1 MTGKPVF
8 DTANAGIREKV
19 FLITGGSKGIGADCA
34 LEAARLGGRVAIA
47 GRDQAAVKE
56 TAEAIRGAIADPDAV
71 LALQADV
78 ASLPQIQ
85 SMVDQTVRHFGRI
98 DVLVNS
104 AGLAIRLPALDIT
117 EEQWDTVMD
126 VNLKGSFFT
135 AQAFA
140 GTVPEGRQG
149 KIINISSQF
158 GHVGSPT
165 RAAYCASKGGVELMT
180 KALALE
186 WAPKILVNTVCPTFT
201 ETALVRS
208 VLENPETGPALLD
221 RIPMRRFGQV
231 QDVTGAV
238 LFLASDYA
246 GMVTGTSI
254 MVDGGWT
261 AG

>member
-1 MTGKPVF
+1 MF
-8 DTANAGIREKV
+8 DSANAGIRDKV

-34 LEAARLGGRVAIA
+34 SEVAKLGGKIAIA
-47 GRDQAAVKE
+47 GRNEAAVRE
-56 TAEAIRGAIADPDAV
+56 TADAIRRSIAEPKGV

-78 ASLPQIQ
+78 SSLPQIQ
-85 SMVDQTVRHFGRI
+85 SMMDETVRHFGRI

-104 AGLAIRLPALDIT
+104 AGIAIRRPALEIT
-117 EEQWDTVMD
+117 EDQWDTVMD
-126 VNLKGSFFT
+126 VNLKGSFFA

-140 GTVPEGRQG
+140 RTVPAGGHG
-149 KIINISSQF
+149 KVINISSQY

-180 KALALE
+180 KALAVE
-186 WAPKILVNTVCPTFT
+186 WAPKILVNTVCPTFI
-201 ETALVRS
+201 ETDLVRA
-208 VLENPETGPALLD
+208 VLEDTDTGPALLD

-238 LFLASDYA
+238 LYLASDYA

>member
-1 MTGKPVF
+1 MF
-8 DTANAGIREKV
+8 DTARAGIRDKV

-34 LEAARLGGRVAIA
+34 TELARLGGRVAIA
-47 GRDQAAVKE
+47 GRSAAVWE
-56 TAEAIRGAIADPDAV
+56 TASNVRRLTNSSADV

-78 ASLPQIQ
+78 GSLAQIED
-85 SMVDQTVRHFGRI
+85 MVQETVHHFGRI
-98 DVLVNS
+98 DVLINS
-104 AGLAIRLPALDIT
+104 AGLAIRGPALDVT
-117 EEQWDTVMD
+117 EDQWDTVMD

-140 GTVPEGRQG
+140 REIPEDGYG
-149 KIINISSQF
+149 KIINISSQY
-158 GHVGSPT
+158 GHVGSPH

-180 KALALE
+180 KALAVE
-186 WAPKILVNTVCPTFT
+186 WAPRILVNTVCPTFIAT
-201 ETALVRS
+201 DLVRS
-208 VLENPETGPALLD
+208 ILEHPDSGPALLD
-221 RIPMRRFGQV
+221 RIPMQRFGQV

-238 LFLASDYA
+238 LYLASDYA

>member
-1 MTGKPVF
+1 MF
-8 DTANAGIREKV
+8 DSANAGIRDKV
-19 FLITGGSKGIGADCA
+19 FLITGGSKGIGADFA
-34 LEAARLGGRVAIA
+34 LEAAKLGGKVAIA
-47 GRDQAAVKE
+47 GRNE
-56 TAEAIRGAIADPDAV
+56 TAARETADNIRRSITDPDSV

-85 SMVDQTVRHFGRI
+85 SMVDEAVRHFGRI

-104 AGLAIRLPALDIT
+104 AGLAIRRPALDIT
-117 EEQWDTVMD
+117 EDDWDTVMD

-140 GTVPEGRQG
+140 RALPADGHGR
-149 KIINISSQF
+149 IINISSQY

-180 KALALE
+180 KALAVE
-186 WAPKILVNTVCPTFT
+186 WAPRILVNTVCPTFIDT
-201 ETALVRS
+201 DLVRPL
-208 VLENPETGPALLD
+208 LEHPQTGPALLE

-238 LFLASDYA
+238 LYLASDYA
-246 GMVTGTSI
+246 GMVTGTSM

>member
-1 MTGKPVF
+1 MF
-8 DTANAGIREKV
+8 DTTTAGIRDKV

-34 LEAARLGGRVAIA
+34 LAVARLGGKVAIA
-47 GRDQAAVKE
+47 SRDEASARE
-56 TAEAIRGAIADPDAV
+56 TANIIGQSVADPDAV
-71 LALQADV
+71 LAQQADV
-78 ASLPQIQ
+78 ASISQIQ
-85 SMVDQTVRHFGRI
+85 AMVDETVRHFGRI

-117 EEQWDTVMD
+117 EKQWDKVMD

-140 GTVPEGRQG
+140 RTVPEGRQG
-149 KIINISSQF
+149 KIINISSQY

-180 KALALE
+180 KALAVE
-186 WAPKILVNTVCPTFT
+186 WAPKILVNTVCPTFIHT
-201 ETALVRS
+201 DLVRT
-208 VLENPETGPALLD
+208 VLEDPDTGPSLLR
-221 RIPMRRFGQV
+221 RIPMGRFGQV